1 MLQDGGSAL
10 LNLRKF
16 CSLLLNFSSFGDLVD
31 TNLLSNFNA
40 MKLEGKIIRS
50 ELLLLGFHSKT
61 FYDKVASLDCRPSQ
75 LIFCCLLLLLSG
87 DVSQN
92 PGPRWK
98 YPCML
103 CSQPVKIN
111 QKGICCDSCDH
122 WFHTKCLNMDAR
134 TYNILSNSS
143 CSWICEQCGLPNQT
157 SARRLLTP
165 PPPSNLR
172 TRFLH
177 YLAHL
182 LSC

>member
-1 MLQDGGSAL
+1 MAGVHFLISVNFVL
-10 LNLRKF
+10 
-16 CSLLLNFSSFGDLVD
+16 LLLNFSSFGDLVD